1 MTEPHDTQEIED
13 ERKVLGSILLAR
25 RMPNGGTP
33 LLPPDFSE
41 DRHKILFRL
50 LMDLDQAGKVVEAG
64 ILLDMAQEKNLIEA
78 VGGPVYISGLTDAV
92 PSGAN
97 LSHYVHRLKE
107 RSVRRRLAE
116 AITHGADGPELVKVL
131 SEALEALKDRKT
143 DRLDVSLAIPLG
155 EFSIMPLP
163 ERETLVDPW
172 LPDHGLVMLW
182 GPRGVGKSWFSFA
195 LVLALARG
203 ENFGPFRVPK
213 ARNSLYIDA
222 EMSAKDTQGRFNSLI
237 RGNDG
242 LEVINRVRIV
252 SGEMLSRK
260 GIPALSINTPETQNK
275 IIDLIGSLEQSEA
288 WRPDVIVF
296 DNLSALTFG
305 SDENSNSDVDAILPF
320 LLSLRHRGYTVV
332 LVHHAGKSGDQRGA
346 SRREDQLDT
355 SISLK
360 PLYDGEPGCTFVM
373 KFMKERGVPAD
384 PQEVEMK
391 LSQDQHGTMGF
402 VFKGI
407 EMASYER
414 FLALVG
420 EGLETQKEIVDVS
433 GLTKGT
439 VSKFTARGKREGILE
454 DSLKKLRLSELGR
467 LKYGS

>member
-1 MTEPHDTQEIED
+1 MTEPHDTQEIE
-13 ERKVLGSILLAR
+13 RAVIGAILLSGR
-25 RMPNGGTP
+25 IPQGNGTRG
-33 LLPPDFSE
+33 LDVSDFT
-41 DRHKILFRL
+41 DPRHRAICRTI
-50 LMDLDQAGKVVEAG
+50 MEMVQAGEAVD
-64 ILLDMAQEKNLIEA
+64 LVTVHARAVAKNLSEA
-78 VGGPVYISGLTDAV
+78 IGGQAYLSSLNNAV
-92 PSGAN
+92 ASAAN

-320 LLSLRHRGYTVV
+320 LLSLRHKGFTTV

-346 SRREDQLDT
+346 SRKEDQLDT

-360 PLYDGEPGCTFVM
+360 PVQDGDPGCHFTMRFT
-373 KFMKERGVPAD
+373 KERGTPSD
-384 PQEVEMK
+384 PREVSMT
-391 LSQDQHGTMGF
+391 LTQGTDGALEF

>member
-320 LLSLRHRGYTVV
+320 LLSLRHKGFTTV

-346 SRREDQLDT
+346 SRKEDQLDT

-360 PLYDGEPGCTFVM
+360 PVQDGDPGCHFTMRFT
-373 KFMKERGVPAD
+373 KERGTPSD
-384 PQEVEMK
+384 PREIEMR
-391 LSQDQHGTMGF
+391 LTQDPDGTMGF
-402 VFKGI
+402 AVTKTQV
-407 EMASYER
+407 ANYER
-414 FLALVG
+414 FLEYVADGVDTVTEMAEALDLSKAMVSRYRKQAT
-420 EGLETQKEIVDVS
+420 ES
-433 GLTKGT
+433 GLLVQG
-439 VSKFTARGKREGILE
+439 A
-454 DSLKKLRLSELGR
+454 KKLVLTD
-467 LKYGS
+467 